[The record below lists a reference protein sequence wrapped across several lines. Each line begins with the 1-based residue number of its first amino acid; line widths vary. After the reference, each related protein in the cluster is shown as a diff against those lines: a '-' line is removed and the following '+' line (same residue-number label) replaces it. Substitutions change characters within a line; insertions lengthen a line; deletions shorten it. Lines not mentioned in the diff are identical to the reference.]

1 MSMMMMMMWPC
12 SRSWIRRRR
21 YVQSTIY
28 EAIVYDRWTVNAIT
42 TRPVLSAERPSF
54 SAAIFIFFCLCFI
67 YLRPDDTRMP
77 WLCDEKAQVIA
88 PASSGET
95 ICPPPMA
102 VRLVADLRP
111 SADGSAVR
119 TSLVAGQLQAAS
131 VLIAY
136 RQLRHAASVL

>member
-1 MSMMMMMMWPC
+1 MSVMMMMMWPC

-42 TRPVLSAERPSF
+42 TRPVLSAERQSF

-88 PASSGET
+88 PAAARRYVPRRWQFVSWR
-95 ICPPPMA
+95 IY
-102 VRLVADLRP
+102 VRPRTGPL
-111 SADGSAVR
+111 SAHLWWPANC
-119 TSLVAGQLQAAS
+119 
-131 VLIAY
+131 
-136 RQLRHAASVL
+136 RQPAC